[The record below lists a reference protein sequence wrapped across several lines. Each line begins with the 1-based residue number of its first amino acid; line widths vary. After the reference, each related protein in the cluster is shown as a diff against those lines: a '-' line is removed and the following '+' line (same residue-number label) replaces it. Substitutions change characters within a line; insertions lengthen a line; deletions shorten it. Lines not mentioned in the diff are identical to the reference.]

1 MTEVELDSDAVRL
14 ALDDGV
20 ATVTLDAPAVR
31 NALTVEVTAGVREAL
46 GSLPDEARCV
56 VLRGSDEA
64 GAFCAGGDVNAML
77 ELQADAMTLPEA
89 VDHVVRD
96 TADCVRRVYECD
108 LPTVA
113 AIDGPAVG
121 AGGALAIACDLQLL
135 REDASVGFGFRRVGL
150 AVDSGLSYLLPRLV
164 GRNVAMELVY
174 TGEKLGPERALE
186 LGVVNRV
193 ADEDEFEAEL
203 DALTE
208 RIAGGPTKALTASK
222 RLLRRP
228 DDSIEAAIEHE
239 ASAQAVMFGT
249 DDHAEGVE
257 SFMSRREPE
266 FEGK

>member
-14 ALDDGV
+14 DIDAGV

-46 GSLPDEARCV
+46 DSLPDETRCV
-56 VLRGSDEA
+56 VFRGA
-64 GAFCAGGDVNAML
+64 NGAFCAGGDVNAML
-77 ELQADAMTLPEA
+77 ELQAGALSLPDA
-89 VDHVVRD
+89 VDHVVHD
-96 TADCVRRVYECD
+96 TADCVRRVYNCD
-108 LPTVA
+108 LPTIA

-135 REDASVGFGFRRVGL
+135 HEDAHVGFGFRRVGL

-174 TGEKLGPERALE
+174 TGELLGPERALE

-193 ADEDEFEAEL
+193 AGEGEFEAEL
-203 DALTE
+203 DELTD

-239 ASAQAVMFGT
+239 AAAQAVIFET
-249 DDHAEGVE
+249 DDHTEGVE
-257 SFMSRREPE
+257 SFMERRDPE
-266 FEGK
+266 FEGR